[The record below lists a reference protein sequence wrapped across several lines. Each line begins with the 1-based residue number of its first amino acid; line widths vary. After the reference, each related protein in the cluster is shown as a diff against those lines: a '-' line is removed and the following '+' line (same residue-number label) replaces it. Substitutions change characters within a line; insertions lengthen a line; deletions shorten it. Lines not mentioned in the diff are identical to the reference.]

1 MSIWESIYKYES
13 TTIQNDNE
21 YKDILDEIKKEYGYA
36 VIEIWSNEYLEKL
49 KNCNGYNFQK
59 TNKNFD
65 DLINEKM
72 NVGDYSIWPLREELL
87 KNENIFNFYYGNS
100 EKSKAIEDEER
111 SKIKNNYLNKKRK
124 NSLVY
129 CEENNASINLE
140 NYRKLFD
147 EMQNKIKEY
156 EKIIEKFKLMLL
168 QKDKIIENEKK
179 ENYTLMEKLKE
190 LENSLIKNLKI
201 RIIELENEIKLFRKH
216 YNFSEGEKL
225 IAIKFISSAQDIN
238 YSLISKNTEKFLKI
252 EYILYEKYPKYTETV
267 NYFLSKGNKI
277 NRNETLVQNNIKN
290 NDIITVLINNID

>member
-147 EMQNKIKEY
+147 EMQNKIKAY

-225 IAIKFISSAQDIN
+225 IAIKFISNSQDIN

-290 NDIITVLINNID
+290 NDIITVLINNLD